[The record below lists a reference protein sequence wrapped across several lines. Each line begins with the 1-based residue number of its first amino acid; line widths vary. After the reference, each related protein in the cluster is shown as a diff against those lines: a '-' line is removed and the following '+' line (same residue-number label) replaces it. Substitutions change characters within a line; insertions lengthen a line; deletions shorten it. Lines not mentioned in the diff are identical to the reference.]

1 MKLPAYAHS
10 LLKVRRGG
18 MHPPLVTVIYG
29 NDWYAEPGTTR
40 LALKPG
46 EALARS
52 YMRAARIVAAGKA
65 SC

>member
-18 MHPPLVTVIYG
+18 AHPPLVTVIYG
-29 NDWYAEPGTTR
+29 NDWTADPGTTR

-52 YMRAARIVAAGKA
+52 YIRAARIVAAGKG
-65 SC
+65 

>member
-29 NDWYAEPGTTR
+29 NDWYADPGTTR

-46 EALARS
+46 EPLARS
-52 YMRAARIVAAGKA
+52 YIRAARIVARSKA
-65 SC
+65 